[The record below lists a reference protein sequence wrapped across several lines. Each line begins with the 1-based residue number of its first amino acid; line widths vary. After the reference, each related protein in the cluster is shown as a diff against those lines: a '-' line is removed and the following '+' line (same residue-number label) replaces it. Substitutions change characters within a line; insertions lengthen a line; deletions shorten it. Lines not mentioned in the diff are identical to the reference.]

1 MKQILTFFILV
12 LTVIFSSCLNDL
24 PETISS
30 DVEINTALAFP
41 IGETSLELNDISGFD
56 ESLLEINPLTNKPY
70 LFDFENI
77 PLDYTIPFEI
87 GDIYES
93 AEEIVQLIFRL
104 NMYNG
109 FPSEVRVQL
118 YFLDQNEF
126 PVDSVFSDGPLHL
139 NAATANNTG
148 VIIRKTYS
156 KKDILFNTQRIEN
169 LQYANKIKVYAIFST
184 DGIDPDLVELYDEY
198 TIDVQI
204 GVKANLRFNP

>member
-30 DVEINTALAFP
+30 DVEVNTALAFP
-41 IGETSLELNDISGFD
+41 VGETSLKLDDISGFD
-56 ESLLEINPLTNKPY
+56 ESLLEINPFTNKPY

-126 PVDSVFSDGPLHL
+126 PVDSVFSDGPLLL

-198 TIDVQI
+198 TIDIQI

>member
-12 LTVIFSSCLNDL
+12 LTVIFTSCLNDL
-24 PETISS
+24 PETISY
-30 DVEINTALAFP
+30 DVEVNTAFAFP

-56 ESLLEINPLTNKPY
+56 ESLLEINPLTNEPY
-70 LFDFENI
+70 WVESEHI

-126 PVDSVFSDGPLHL
+126 PVDSVFSDGPLLL

-169 LQYANKIKVYAIFST
+169 LQYANKIMVYAIFST

-204 GVKANLRFNP
+204 GVKANLSFNP